1 MTSIRRAGNCGKYV
15 DDVTMAGAWRR
26 RGKWPGMSHWSVWY
40 ASADLLGSSRRSG
53 AERLCPAK
61 EGVPVA
67 RSARSPDRSSPL
79 YLWLAALLRDEIE
92 AGHLDPHRPVPSER
106 VLSEQHRVSRMTAR
120 HALETLEREGLLY
133 RSPRRGTFVSEPR
146 LRFSVGSFTRN
157 MSAADRVPGTEVLAA
172 TTLTP
177 DPVAADLLDIPAG
190 GRVHLL
196 RRLRTAAGEPV
207 AIENIQV
214 SAERFPDLL
223 EHDLTGSLWALLT
236 ARYRVHPMKADARV
250 VAVTLDRSEAEAL
263 KVKPGSP
270 ALVLTRTVFDDR
282 DEVVELARDVYRGD
296 RAEFS
301 VTAPV
306 EEVAAASPLRSA

>member
-1 MTSIRRAGNCGKYV
+1 V
-15 DDVTMAGAWRR
+15 
-26 RGKWPGMSHWSVWY
+26 
-40 ASADLLGSSRRSG
+40 
-53 AERLCPAK
+53 
-61 EGVPVA
+61 VPVA
-67 RSARSPDRSSPL
+67 RAVQSPDRSSPL

-106 VLSEQHRVSRMTAR
+106 ALSEQHRVSRMTAR
-120 HALETLEREGLLY
+120 HALETLEREGYLY

-146 LRFSVGSFTRN
+146 LRFSVGSFTRD
-157 MSAADRVPGTEVLAA
+157 MSAADRTPGTEVLAA
-172 TTLTP
+172 TTLAP
-177 DPVAADLLDIPAG
+177 DPAAAELLGIPAG

-214 SAERFPDLL
+214 SAARFPDLL
-223 EHDLTGSLWALLT
+223 EHDLTGSLWALLS
-236 ARYRVHPMKADARV
+236 ARYDVHPMKADARV

-263 KVKPGSP
+263 KVKAGSP

-296 RAEFS
+296 RTEFS

-306 EEVAAASPLRSA
+306 EEVAGAPLAVVKRS